1 MRNQSTMVFQL
12 TSVMLHML
20 QFKMLLIS
28 FSTLV
33 QVATWQSQI
42 LSQLSVSSQ
51 FHQTT
56 ITYLGFLS
64 IKVIISTNAWPKAVH
79 PVVKFFKL
87 LLLHLTR
94 YYVTSLVC
102 ITVYMYLMI
111 SVLLLH
117 HWLSVSNILMHG
129 SLYAK
134 CLVYLLPGKKLVTRL
149 KWWLSWELNFE
160 SSLEMMAQLPVDKL
174 RRYSSIISDASKS
187 RKVKLCEMQ
196 SIIGCLQFAT
206 SVIVPG
212 KAFIRRLIDRTI
224 GVSVPFSYV
233 TLNEEAKK
241 DLDMWKKF
249 LQFRNGKAIFISQTL
264 ISGDIQLF
272 TDASKLAC
280 SAIFD
285 QQWFVINFPL
295 QWQ

>member
-1 MRNQSTMVFQL
+1 MMRNHSTMVFQL
-12 TSVMLHML
+12 TSVLLHML

-33 QVATWQSQI
+33 QVATWQSHI

-79 PVVKFFKL
+79 PVVNFFKL
-87 LLLHLTR
+87 LLLHLNG

-102 ITVYMYLMI
+102 VTVYMYLMI

-129 SLYAK
+129 SLYVQ

-149 KWWLSWELNFE
+149 KWWLSWELSYLHWKWWHSCQWINWDVTVA
-160 SSLEMMAQLPVDKL
+160 LLVMHPNQ
-174 RRYSSIISDASKS
+174 
-187 RKVKLCEMQ
+187 
-196 SIIGCLQFAT
+196 
-206 SVIVPG
+206 G
-212 KAFIRRLIDRTI
+212 K
-224 GVSVPFSYV
+224 
-233 TLNEEAKK
+233 
-241 DLDMWKKF
+241 
-249 LQFRNGKAIFISQTL
+249 
-264 ISGDIQLF
+264 
-272 TDASKLAC
+272 
-280 SAIFD
+280 
-285 QQWFVINFPL
+285 
-295 QWQ
+295 